1 MKEYVF
7 LYRVT
12 GEEDRDS
19 CAYLENKPMRF
30 ECGHYFGRMIL
41 HGSCY
46 CNSDWKDYSNIET
59 ILTEDEYNTL
69 RKIDMEINGLGYGIK
84 PEDERYQKGVALAE
98 KVKPIFD
105 KLNSAEAEEFF
116 RQIVEDEK
124 QIAMDEHGLTEEEV
138 EEAFNN
144 YPLDYQDR
152 SIIGTVFEDSEE
164 LGREE
169 AYSLGYVKE
178 GELTEWYFDFEKF
191 GEDLIEEEM
200 YQELESGKCVMYM
213 M

>member
-1 MKEYVF
+1 MSKYIF

-12 GEEDRDS
+12 GEDDRDS

-46 CNSDWKDYSNIET
+46 CNSDWKDYSDIET
-59 ILTEDEYNTL
+59 ILTEDEYDTL
-69 RKIDMEINGLGYGIK
+69 RKVDAEISKLGYGIK
-84 PEDERYQKGVALAE
+84 PEDERYQRGIALVE
-98 KVKPIFD
+98 KVKSIFD
-105 KLNSAEAEEFF
+105 KLNSEEAAKFF
-116 RQIVEDEK
+116 QCIVEDEK
-124 QIAMDEHGLTEEEV
+124 QIVMGEHGLTEDEV
-138 EEAFNN
+138 DEAFEN

-152 SIIGTVFEDSEE
+152 SIIGTVFDNLEE

-169 AYSLGYVKE
+169 AFELGMVNE
-178 GELTEWYFDFEKF
+178 GSITERYFDFEKF
-191 GEDLIEEEM
+191 GEDLIEKEM
-200 YQELESGKCVMYM
+200 YQELASGKYVAYM

>member
-1 MKEYVF
+1 MNKYVF

-12 GEEDRDS
+12 EETDRDS

-46 CNSDWKDYSNIET
+46 CNSDWKDYSDIET

-69 RKIDMEINGLGYGIK
+69 RKIDMEISELGFGIK
-84 PEDERYQKGVALAE
+84 SEDERYQKGLALTK
-98 KVKPIFD
+98 KVMAIFD
-105 KLNSAEAEEFF
+105 KLNSEEAAEFF
-116 RQIVEDEK
+116 HRIVEDEK
-124 QIAMDEHGLTEEEV
+124 RIVMDDHRLKEEEI
-138 EEAFNN
+138 EEAFDN

-152 SIIGTVFEDSEE
+152 SIIGTVFDDYEE

-169 AYSLGYVKE
+169 AYQLGYVKE
-178 GELTEWYFDFEKF
+178 GDFIERYFDFEKF
-191 GEDLIEEEM
+191 GKNLLESEM
-200 YQELESGKCVMYM
+200 YQELTSGKCVCYM

>member
-46 CNSDWKDYSNIET
+46 CNSDWKDYGDIET

-69 RKIDMEINGLGYGIK
+69 RKIDAEISKLGYGI
-84 PEDERYQKGVALAE
+84 R
-98 KVKPIFD
+98 
-105 KLNSAEAEEFF
+105 
-116 RQIVEDEK
+116 
-124 QIAMDEHGLTEEEV
+124 
-138 EEAFNN
+138 
-144 YPLDYQDR
+144 
-152 SIIGTVFEDSEE
+152 
-164 LGREE
+164 
-169 AYSLGYVKE
+169 
-178 GELTEWYFDFEKF
+178 
-191 GEDLIEEEM
+191 
-200 YQELESGKCVMYM
+200 
-213 M
+213 